1 MTDGTIEQ
9 LKGAFTSDLTYRSED
24 VPLTCIPHPD
34 ELEDTLHGL
43 MKLNGLIIRSLEE
56 VAGRGANAVTY
67 RAGRKYGHEVAKYF
81 EKMEDIEKALQELS
95 DILRGQFSFEIWK
108 PADKPSYIIQENGS
122 TFIYLVFHDCIVR
135 QTLRRNGQNQ
145 GGPLCQTLYGYVVGA
160 IEEITGKK
168 AKLEIV
174 HTGPNACLKKLILM
188 GAEK

>member
-1 MTDGTIEQ
+1 MADGTIEKM
-9 LKGAFTSDLTYRSED
+9 KGVFSTDLVYRSED
-24 VPLTCIPHPD
+24 VPLTCIPHPE

-81 EKMEDIEKALQELS
+81 QKMENIEEALKELS
-95 DILRGQFSFEIWK
+95 DILRGQFTIEVWK
-108 PADKPSYIIQENGS
+108 PADKPSYIIEENGS

-135 QTLRRNGQNQ
+135 QTLRRNGQTQ

-160 IEEITGKK
+160 VEEITGRK

-174 HTGPNACLKKLILM
+174 HTGPNACLKKLILQ
-188 GAEK
+188 

>member
-1 MTDGTIEQ
+1 MSDGTIRDM
-9 LKGAFTSDLTYRSED
+9 KGAFSTDTVYRSED
-24 VPLTCIPHPD
+24 VPLTCVPHPE

-81 EKMEDIEKALQELS
+81 EKMENIEEALKELS
-95 DILRGQFSFEIWK
+95 DILRGQFTFEIWK
-108 PADKPSYIIQENGS
+108 PADKASYIIQEDGS

-135 QTLRRNGQNQ
+135 QTLRRNGQAQ

-174 HTGPNACLKKLILM
+174 HTGPNACLKKLIIQ
-188 GAEK
+188 

>member
-1 MTDGTIEQ
+1 MTDGTIEKM
-9 LKGAFTSDLTYRSED
+9 KGAFSTDLVYRSED
-24 VPLTCIPHPD
+24 VPLTCIPNPE

-81 EKMEDIEKALQELS
+81 EKMENIEEALKELS
-95 DILRGQFSFEIWK
+95 DILRGQFTFEIWK
-108 PADKPSYIIQENGS
+108 PADKTSYIIQENGS

-135 QTLRRNGQNQ
+135 QTLRRNGQAQ

-174 HTGPNACLKKLILM
+174 HTGPNACLKKLILQ
-188 GAEK
+188 

>member
-1 MTDGTIEQ
+1 MTGGTIERM
-9 LKGAFTSDLTYRSED
+9 KGAFSTDLVYRSED
-24 VPLTCIPHPD
+24 VPLTCTPHPE

-81 EKMEDIEKALQELS
+81 QKMENIEEALKELS
-95 DILRGQFSFEIWK
+95 DILRGQFTIEIWK
-108 PADKPSYIIQENGS
+108 PADKPSYIIEEDGS

-135 QTLRRNGQNQ
+135 QTLRRNGQPQ

-160 IEEITGKK
+160 IEEITGRK

-174 HTGPNACLKKLILM
+174 HTGPNACLKKLILQ
-188 GAEK
+188 